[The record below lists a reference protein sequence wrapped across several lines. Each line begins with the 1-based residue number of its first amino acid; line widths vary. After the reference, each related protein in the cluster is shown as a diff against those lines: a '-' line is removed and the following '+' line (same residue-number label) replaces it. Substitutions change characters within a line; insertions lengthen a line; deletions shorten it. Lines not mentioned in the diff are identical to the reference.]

1 MAEETHTENTH
12 TENKPAE
19 DKVNAALNLGGN
31 IELVGFKQVSMAEV
45 VVVKKI
51 VGQYTR
57 KIQEHAK
64 NFEKISIHL
73 KEIHKIENSSKHEV
87 HVKALDN
94 GKSFSSEVVDKN
106 IFVALDSAMRKVL
119 AEITHHNKN

>member
-1 MAEETHTENTH
+1 MAEETHSI
-12 TENKPAE
+12 ENKPSE
-19 DKVNAALNLGGN
+19 DKINAALNLGGN

-57 KIQEHAK
+57 KIEEHSVK
-64 NFEKISIHL
+64 FEKIMIAL
-73 KEIHKIENSSKHEV
+73 KEIHKIENSAKHEV

-94 GKSFSSEVVDKN
+94 GKAFSAEVVDKN

-119 AEITHHNKN
+119 AEITHHNKK